1 MSSSLVSLGTGKVCQ
16 ITENKNKYLNRQE
29 EGEERDF
36 EGGAGD

>member
-16 ITENKNKYLNRQE
+16 ITENKYLNRQE